1 MSHEIDISGQRFGA
15 LTAIKPIGKNKS
27 NQIVWHL
34 SCECGNETTSTVGKL
49 RSGSKTSCGCGIE
62 RTNKRK
68 ETLNTTE
75 YFKKALNHTFTSN
88 TSGVRG
94 VSFNKQFQ
102 KWEASITF
110 RGKRKHLG
118 RFVDFNDAEQARK
131 PAEQDLLNN
140 K

>member
-1 MSHEIDISGQRFGA
+1 MSHEVDISGQRFGA

-49 RSGSKTSCGCGIE
+49 RNGSKTSCGCGIE
-62 RTNKRK
+62 RMNRRSKTVS
-68 ETLNTTE
+68 TVE
-75 YFKKALNHTFTSN
+75 YLKKAVNHTFASN

-94 VSFNKQFQ
+94 ISFNKQFQ
-102 KWEASITF
+102 KWEAYITF

-118 RFVDFNDAEQARK
+118 RFVNFDDAVQARK
-131 PAEQDLLNN
+131 QAEQDLIHN